1 MQIRKFF
8 SLAAVF
14 ATTLTAVAQTATLN
28 NPVKSAAPSAKEIAA
43 IIALEQ
49 RDVAAAKVNDVETLV
64 SLWTED
70 GVLLEPRSEPVTG
83 IGHPAVAGTAETS
96 ERRDRNPCLSGELA
110 GKARSGR

>member
-28 NPVKSAAPSAKEIAA
+28 NPVKSVAPSAKEIAA

-70 GVLLEPRSEPVTG
+70 GVLLEPRSEPRRYMPSGFSAISRTG
-83 IGHPAVAGTAETS
+83 PGSSLAPVLHPAPIRT
-96 ERRDRNPCLSGELA
+96 DY
-110 GKARSGR
+110 